1 MTTLEVLKAARAK
14 IEKGWTQGTM
24 ARDKNGV
31 AVSSDDK
38 DATCWC
44 ALGAVLAVRREEW
57 VNAVPFV
64 RDAVGGGELLVWNDT
79 PGRTQAEVLAAFD
92 KAIELC
98 EKEAAN
104 G

>member
-14 IEKGWTQGTM
+14 IEKGWTQGAM

-31 AVSSDDK
+31 ALSCSDQ
-38 DATCWC
+38 DAACWC
-44 ALGAVLAVRREEW
+44 VMGATMAVTHDIPTTNAAIGFLRLAVGDFAPR
-57 VNAVPFV
+57 
-64 RDAVGGGELLVWNDT
+64 WNDT

-98 EKEAAN
+98 EKESQ
-104 G
+104 